1 MRVQDIIAE
10 KEIDEAPAGMFKQM
24 GRKIG
29 AKALGAV
36 GAKGKAAELGGAAEV
51 GDEAN
56 ELKTAFRGYLGKTG
70 GNAKQVEGP
79 QLAAFLKSKGY
90 PNMHL
95 KDVQGVMTPK
105 QVDAAIMQAAQ
116 DAAKADGDPGATA
129 KTAPAAGAASQ
140 KTSTAAFNYAG
151 TSNAPI
157 DIKQGIPKTAKFQDA
172 NGELWAYNEKQKVW
186 GSESDKTIPA
196 EKGVQ
201 IYNKTSKDKRDFMIA
216 DAPTGADDAAS
227 TAANKV
233 EFTPD
238 QPVMFVDK
246 NGQEKQ
252 ATVVGKSEDGDENK
266 VSVKGAKGQTFN
278 IPRTSLKDPKT
289 KKPFAPGAATKAAP
303 AAGGLE
309 IPAEM
314 QKKIDALNP
323 EQKKELASLL

>member
-29 AKALGAV
+29 AKALGAI

-51 GDEAN
+51 GDQAN

-105 QVDAAIMQAAQ
+105 QVDQAIMQAAQ
-116 DAAKADGDPGATA
+116 DAAKADGDPG
-129 KTAPAAGAASQ
+129 KTAPTAGAA
-140 KTSTAAFNYAG
+140 KGGTAPTDANKDGKDDATGKPMPVDKNKDGKDDATGEPMPAADDTAASPA
-151 TSNAPI
+151 
-157 DIKQGIPKTAKFQDA
+157 AK
-172 NGELWAYNEKQKVW
+172 K
-186 GSESDKTIPA
+186 I
-196 EKGVQ
+196 
-201 IYNKTSKDKRDFMIA
+201 
-216 DAPTGADDAAS
+216 
-227 TAANKV
+227 

-238 QPVMFVDK
+238 QPVMFPDSK
-246 NGQEKQ
+246 TGELKP
-252 ATVVGKSEDGDENK
+252 ATVVGKSLDNDENK
-266 VSVKGAKGQTFN
+266 VSVKGSKGQTFN
-278 IPRTSLKDPKT
+278 IPRASLVDPKT
-289 KKPFAPGAATKAAP
+289 KKPFTPGKPGTTSSAP
-303 AAGGLE
+303 ATGGAE

-314 QKKIDALNP
+314 QKKIDSLNP

>member
-1 MRVQDIIAE
+1 MRVHDIIAE

-95 KDVQGVMTPK
+95 KDVQGIMTPK

-116 DAAKADGDPGATA
+116 DAAKADGDPGATV
-129 KTAPAAGAASQ
+129 KTAPAAGAA
-140 KTSTAAFNYAG
+140 KGGAAP
-151 TSNAPI
+151 T
-157 DIKQGIPKTAKFQDA
+157 DA
-172 NGELWAYNEKQKVW
+172 NKDGKDDATGKPMPVDANKDGKDDATGEPM
-186 GSESDKTIPA
+186 PA
-196 EKGVQ
+196 AG
-201 IYNKTSKDKRDFMIA
+201 
-216 DAPTGADDAAS
+216 DDAAAS
-227 TAANKV
+227 PDAKKI
-233 EFTPD
+233 EFAPD

-252 ATVVGKSEDGDENK
+252 ATVVGKSQDGDENK

-303 AAGGLE
+303 AAGELE

-314 QKKIDALNP
+314 QKKIDSLNP